1 MVYFRIQDITY
12 ANLGRDNQMDY
23 NKIKET
29 NEVIINADFITTLRM
44 TKNANR
50 NNKTYLRYQVQVT
63 YSNGSLGAFYISET
77 DYNKLIDEI
86 NNNLTIVDI

>member
-1 MVYFRIQDITY
+1 MVYFRIQAITY
-12 ANLGRDNQMDY
+12 DNLGRDNQQNY

-29 NEVIINADFITTLRM
+29 NEIIINADFITTLRI
-44 TKNANR
+44 TTNSNR
-50 NNKTYLRYQVQVT
+50 NNKTYIRHQVQVT

-77 DYNKLIDEI
+77 DYNKLVVEI